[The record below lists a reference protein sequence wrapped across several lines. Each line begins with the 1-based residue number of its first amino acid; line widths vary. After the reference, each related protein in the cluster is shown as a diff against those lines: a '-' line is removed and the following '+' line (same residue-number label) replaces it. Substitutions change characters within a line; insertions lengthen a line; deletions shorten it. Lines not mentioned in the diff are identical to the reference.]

1 MKPLITFEGG
11 EGAGKTTLIRSLASK
26 LEDEGRKVLC
36 TRAPGSLKI
45 GAKIRDLLLHCSPEE
60 ITPKTEL
67 FLFLADRSSHVE
79 REIKPALDAGR
90 VVLCDRYNDSTIA
103 YQGIA
108 RGLGKE
114 EVEKLCDFAC
124 SGLKPKLT
132 FYLDIDPETGLQR
145 AIDVGEKDRIE
156 SEALGFHK
164 KIRNAYLQIAHEHPK
179 RIHVLDASKDK
190 DQVLADAW
198 KILLSSISS

>member
-11 EGAGKTTLIRSLASK
+11 EGAGKTTLIRRLASK
-26 LEDEGRKVLC
+26 LEEEGRRVLC

-45 GAKIRDLLLHCSPEE
+45 GVKIRDLLLHSSQDEV
-60 ITPKTEL
+60 TPKTEL
-67 FLFLADRSSHVE
+67 FLFLADRASHVE
-79 REIKPALDAGR
+79 KEIRPALDAGKI
-90 VVLCDRYNDSTIA
+90 VLCDRYNDSTVA

-108 RGLGKE
+108 RSLGKE

-132 FYLDIDPETGLQR
+132 FYLDIDPEIGLQR

-156 SEALGFHK
+156 SEALDFHK
-164 KIRNAYLQIAHEHPK
+164 KIRSAYLQLAREHPK

-190 DQVLADAW
+190 DQVFADAW
-198 KILLSSISS
+198 KILLPLFHS